1 MMPWPLRGCF
11 EMKTV
16 QLLRD
21 GPKQH
26 GGKSSEMSKE
36 NIQRDVQIIIGCAHL
51 IAKVPT

>member
-1 MMPWPLRGCF
+1 MMPWPLRGYF

-26 GGKSSEMSKE
+26 GGKSSEMSTE
-36 NIQRDVQIIIGCAHL
+36 NGQRDVQTTICCAHL